1 MLNRK
6 MENDTILFTDGTATV
21 LAVQET
27 MTEQGILMK
36 LSGELRSDVAHDIQ
50 DELIALTTVG
60 ADVLVDFEQ
69 VCYITPTTQ
78 HIFLRAQQK
87 MDAMGKGSLTL
98 CNLPDVIYREFEK
111 TGTSELLMILD
122 REGR

>member
-1 MLNRK
+1 MLKRK

-21 LAVQET
+21 LSVQES
-27 MTEQGILMK
+27 MTDKGILMK

-60 ADVLVDFEQ
+60 ANVVVDFEK
-69 VCYITPTTQ
+69 VSYITTTTQ

-87 MDAMGKGSLTL
+87 MDSMGRGTLTL
-98 CNLPDVIYREFEK
+98 CNLPENIYREFEK